1 MYRLAACSRNHKAS
15 VAFFGPFLILF
26 GNSQW
31 MRSNETNGFP
41 CPWQNM
47 LRMWLWWLSPLLA
60 RHGCESFVWWK
71 RSSCVFFW
79 PVLLQWSL
87 FRRKIERWIDRST
100 GHTSEMKDPFPG
112 LWTSRARSIQ
122 RKLESIGSQWS
133 GGQNWIR
140 RWLCVWYLLLQLSA
154 IHQVW
159 DSASPLYSKYDYDD
173 KQLLMDRTWKLPI
186 LPKSFCGHL
195 GLVPL

>member
-1 MYRLAACSRNHKAS
+1 M
-15 VAFFGPFLILF
+15 AF
-26 GNSQW
+26 STARQAW
-31 MRSNETNGFP
+31 
-41 CPWQNM
+41 
-47 LRMWLWWLSPLLA
+47 LRKLRVVEEKLLCVLLA
-60 RHGCESFVWWK
+60 SFASMKPVSSKHWK
-71 RSSCVFFW
+71 VN
-79 PVLLQWSL
+79 P
-87 FRRKIERWIDRST
+87 WI
-100 GHTSEMKDPFPG
+100 HTSYVWNERPFPG

-186 LPKSFCGHL
+186 LPKSF
-195 GLVPL
+195 LVWYHFRPSESFKCFKVDK